1 MGNLGSAS
9 GLGRSPGEGKGY
21 PLQHSGLEN
30 SMDFIVNGV
39 AKSQT
44 RLSEFHFTG
53 GPVVKN
59 PPSSARGV
67 GLIPGQETKIL
78 RATRHS
84 LKKKRRNS
92 YSSSQW

>member
-1 MGNLGSAS
+1 
-9 GLGRSPGEGKGY
+9 
-21 PLQHSGLEN
+21 
-30 SMDFIVNGV
+30 MDYTVHV
-39 AKSQT
+39 VTKSQT